1 MQPNYILQLN
11 QFHRWLETHYLS
23 ANAQLLWFKFIGLFN
38 MCGWAD
44 WVQVDTRRLMM
55 MVGADNK
62 QTAYR
67 ARDALVAAGL
77 LTYRKGRKG
86 SPSAYRMHWF
96 GYDFCT
102 GSTTGH
108 VTDPVTDR
116 VTDSVT
122 GYVPEPEPINKYK
135 ENENADETR
144 EDTRVCVPPALREA
158 WQTYVEARRE
168 TNDPLSDE
176 EAAEK
181 LRIVQDY
188 STGRNCQNFLLRAM
202 ASEVRK
208 KYEKRNA

>member
-38 MCGWAD
+38 MCGWQE

-77 LTYRKGRKG
+77 VTYRKGRKG
-86 SPSAYRMHWF
+86 CPSAYRMHWF

-102 GSTTGH
+102 ENA
-108 VTDPVTDR
+108 TDGVTDR
-116 VTDSVT
+116 VTDCVT
-122 GYVPEPEPINKYK
+122 GRVPETGHNNKYK
-135 ENENADETR
+135 ENESENQTG
-144 EDTRVCVPPALREA
+144 EDICPRVPHALREA
-158 WQTYVEARRE
+158 WQTYVDARRQ

-181 LRIVQDY
+181 LRIVQNY
-188 STGRNCQNFLLRAM
+188 STGTNCQNFLLRAM
-202 ASEVRK
+202 ASTVRK
-208 KYEKRNA
+208 NYEKRNA